1 MKSFFIAFLFFLKNL
16 CINSLKS
23 FLIWP
28 NFFLSVFIFGFGSLS
43 VLSSSSDRF
52 IMFILKHKRF
62 FYVIKK
68 KKFNNNS
75 NNNNNNNN
83 NNKNKKKKIIM
94 IVIIIIIVNNN
105 NNNNNNNKNL
115 QKKLP
120 WEKLDVWA
128 FFEATTL
135 CDLHSTLASQ
145 TRKVLHQLWTLPQHK
160 TFFFFECLGI
170 RFLNSL
176 TCDLRD
182 TMPPQ
187 RSLTLL
193 PREAEDSPRDDRHF
207 KHVSPRTYLI
217 YLSPKEL
224 YMVGLFKRYGY

>member
-16 CINSLKS
+16 CLNSLKS

-28 NFFLSVFIFGFGSLS
+28 NFFLSVFIFGFDSLS

-68 KKFNNNS
+68 KFLIIIVIIIIIIVIIKI
-75 NNNNNNNN
+75 
-83 NNKNKKKKIIM
+83 KIIIIM
-94 IVIIIIIVNNN
+94 IVIIIIIIIII
-105 NNNNNNNKNL
+105 KTCK
-115 QKKLP
+115 KKLP

-128 FFEATTL
+128 FFEATAL

-160 TFFFFECLGI
+160 TFFFFEWH
-170 RFLNSL
+170 
-176 TCDLRD
+176 
-182 TMPPQ
+182 P
-187 RSLTLL
+187 
-193 PREAEDSPRDDRHF
+193 
-207 KHVSPRTYLI
+207 VS
-217 YLSPKEL
+217 
-224 YMVGLFKRYGY
+224 